1 MSKTEVRQAG
11 LMSLK
16 NVKRRAVN
24 VSQGSLVRIEEL
36 SAGLTLPLLVE
47 PRMEG
52 INLLGWTENNLELI
66 GEKLSGAGALLFR
79 NFNIKSIEQFELFI
93 TSLSVELLEY
103 SYRSTPRSHVSGRIY
118 TSTEYPADQSIP
130 LHNEMAYSAQWP
142 LKLWFMCLENALQ
155 GGETPIADSRRVL
168 QKINPRVRE
177 RFAEHGVMYVRN
189 YGEGLDLS
197 WQNVFQTEDKTE
209 VEAFCRSA
217 AIEYEWRG
225 ADRLRTRQVCQ
236 AVAVHPKTREEV
248 WFNQAHLFHIS
259 SLQESVRESLLEM
272 MSEEDLP
279 RNAYYGDGSPIDSA
293 TLDHIREIY
302 SQEAIIFHWQE
313 GDVLMLDNMLAAHGR
328 RPYAGSRKVV
338 VGMAEPFPA

>member
-1 MSKTEVRQAG
+1 MSKPEVGQAG

-36 SAGLTLPLLVE
+36 GPGLGLPILIE

-52 INLLGWTENNLELI
+52 VNLKGWTEKNLELI
-66 GEKLSGAGALLFR
+66 GEKLLGAGALLFR

-93 TSLSVELLEY
+93 TSLAVELLEY

-130 LHNEMAYSAQWP
+130 LHNEMAYSNQWP
-142 LKLWFMCLENALQ
+142 LKLWFLCLENALR
-155 GGETPIADSRRVL
+155 GGETPVADSRKVF
-168 QKINPRVRE
+168 QKISARVRE
-177 RFAEHGVMYVRN
+177 KFAAHGVMYVRN
-189 YGEGLDLS
+189 YAERLDLS
-197 WQNVFQTEDKTE
+197 WQNVFQTEDKSE

-217 AIEYEWRG
+217 GIEYEWRG

-236 AVAVHPKTREEV
+236 AVAVHPRTNEEV

-279 RNAYYGDGSPIDSA
+279 RNAYYGDGSPIESA
-293 TLDHIREIY
+293 ALDEIREIY
-302 SQEAIIFHWQE
+302 RQETVVFPWQE

-328 RPYAGSRKVV
+328 KPYAGPRKVV
-338 VGMAEPFPA
+338 VGMAEPFPV